1 MKDLLKSLKS
11 ETHHLVLTGLLALF
25 IIMDIKIPDNIAPF
39 FNSVVGKG
47 FIILTSLSLLAIN
60 PVVGVFAIVASFELI
75 RRSSYGS
82 SIVSSSSS
90 FYNSP
95 MASEPDEP
103 NVDLKLTNIPLT
115 LEESVIDNMLPRI
128 ATDALDNAQF
138 KPTQNDL
145 HGAGKL

>member
-25 IIMDIKIPDNIAPF
+25 IIMDIKIPENVAPF

-47 FIILTSLSLLAIN
+47 FVILTSLSLLAIN
-60 PVVGVFAIVASFELI
+60 PVVGVFAIVASFELL
-75 RRSSYGS
+75 RRSSSGGN
-82 SIVSSSSS
+82 IVPSSSS
-90 FYNSP
+90 FYNT
-95 MASEPDEP
+95 MASEPDEE

-115 LEESVIDNMLPRI
+115 LEENVINNMLPRI
-128 ATDALDNAQF
+128 ATDALDRAQF
-138 KPTQNDL
+138 KPTQNNL

>member
-11 ETHHLVLTGLLALF
+11 ETHHLVLAGLLALF
-25 IIMDIKIPDNIAPF
+25 IIMDIKIPDNVAPF
-39 FNSVVGKG
+39 FNSVIGKG
-47 FIILTSLSLLAIN
+47 FVILTSLSLLAIN

-75 RRSSYGS
+75 RRSRS
-82 SIVSSSSS
+82 SGDIVSSP
-90 FYNSP
+90 FYNP

-115 LEESVIDNMLPRI
+115 LEENVINNMLPRI
-128 ATDALDNAQF
+128 ATDSLEAAQF
-138 KPTQNDL
+138 KPTQNKL